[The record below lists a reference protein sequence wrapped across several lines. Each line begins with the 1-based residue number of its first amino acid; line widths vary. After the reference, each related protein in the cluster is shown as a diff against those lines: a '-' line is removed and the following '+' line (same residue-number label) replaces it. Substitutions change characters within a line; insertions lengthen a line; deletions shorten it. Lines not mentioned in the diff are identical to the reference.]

1 MTERGQMRITKTEL
15 ACIGIFLVLC
25 GVSIYFYPQMPGR
38 MACHWDLHGQV
49 NGYMPKSINMFIC
62 PLILMVF
69 IVVLTV
75 VPRVASVA
83 ANIEGFRKFY
93 GGLVIFFSV
102 FLLAIQYQMIL
113 WNLGIE
119 INPAMMILPMT
130 AAIITWPILRIYRAH
145 WQN

>member
-1 MTERGQMRITKTEL
+1 MKGRSKMRITKTEL

-25 GVSIYFYPQMPGR
+25 GVSAYFYPQMPER
-38 MACHWDLHGQV
+38 MACHWDLRGQV
-49 NGYMPKSINMFIC
+49 DDYMPKSINLFIC
-62 PLILMVF
+62 PFILMVL
-69 IVVLTV
+69 IIVLTV

-113 WNLGIE
+113 WSLGIE
-119 INPAMMILPMT
+119 INPLWVVLVVIFVFIDWIVIWYFVT
-130 AAIITWPILRIYRAH
+130 HR
-145 WQN
+145 QN

>member
-1 MTERGQMRITKTEL
+1 MKGSGKMRITRTEL

-25 GVSIYFYPQMPGR
+25 GVTTYFYPQMPEQ
-38 MACHWDLHGQV
+38 MACHWDIRGQV
-49 NGYMPKSINMFIC
+49 NGFMPKSINMFIC
-62 PLILMVF
+62 PLVLAVF

-102 FLLAIQYQMIL
+102 FFLVIQYQMIL
-113 WNLGIE
+113 WNLGIK
-119 INPAMMILPMT
+119 INPGIVILPMT
-130 AAIITWPILRIYRAH
+130 VVLIGWILFLLYRANR
-145 WQN
+145 QN